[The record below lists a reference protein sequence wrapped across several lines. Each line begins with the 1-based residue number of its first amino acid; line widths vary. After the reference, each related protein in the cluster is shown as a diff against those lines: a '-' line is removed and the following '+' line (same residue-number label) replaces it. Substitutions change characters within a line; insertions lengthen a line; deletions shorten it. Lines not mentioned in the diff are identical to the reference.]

1 MPNLKMANFA
11 FIFFIRCVL
20 ECWPTRLCH
29 ENPMPQ
35 LLRTPPHLGKRTLRG
50 LIAVSLF
57 TLAACSGA
65 ASENKPDAVRFGDQL
80 NAVETLLKFS
90 GEDANTAYR
99 LTFANFTSGP
109 PIIAAQTGGSL
120 DLGYMAETPLVF
132 AQAAGSPVKIVA
144 VLRSS
149 TQNGSPYA
157 LVVRPDSS
165 IKNPADLKG
174 KAIAYQKGTVVHYL
188 VARVLEQAGLKLSD
202 IKTVQANGLGASL
215 LDNGAAD
222 AVTLGEP
229 ILTRQLEEGSVR
241 VIATGAR
248 PITPGFFYLVASDE
262 ALADPIRSKAI
273 GDLIG
278 RIVRAEKWR
287 QNNIEASAPALAAHY
302 KVDEELANK
311 IIRRNP
317 QSYVPI
323 DADVI
328 QAHQAEADLFFEQ
341 GYVRKK
347 LDVRQIFDDRYNDII
362 AAAAGAVG

>member
-1 MPNLKMANFA
+1 MAFSL
-11 FIFFIRCVL
+11 FIFFIRCEP
-20 ECWPTRLCH
+20 ECWLTRVRH

-35 LLRTPPHLGKRTLRG
+35 LLKTRSPLGRRTLRG
-50 LIAVSLF
+50 FVAASLF

-65 ASENKPDAVRFGDQL
+65 ASENKPDALRFGDQM

-99 LTFANFTSGP
+99 LNFANFTSGP

-144 VLRSS
+144 VLSS
-149 TQNGSPYA
+149 SNNDGSPYA

-165 IKNPADLKG
+165 IQSPADLKG
-174 KAIAYQKGTVVHYL
+174 KAVAYQKGTVVHYL
-188 VARVLEQAGLKLSD
+188 VARALDQAGLKLSD

-229 ILTRQLEEGSVR
+229 ILTRQLDKGSVR

-248 PITPGFFYLVASDE
+248 PTTPGFFYLVASEE
-262 ALADPIRSKAI
+262 ALADPARSKAI

-302 KVDEELANK
+302 KVDEELAKK

-347 LDVRQIFDDRYNDII
+347 LDARQIFDDRYNDIVS
-362 AAAAGAVG
+362 AAAGAVG